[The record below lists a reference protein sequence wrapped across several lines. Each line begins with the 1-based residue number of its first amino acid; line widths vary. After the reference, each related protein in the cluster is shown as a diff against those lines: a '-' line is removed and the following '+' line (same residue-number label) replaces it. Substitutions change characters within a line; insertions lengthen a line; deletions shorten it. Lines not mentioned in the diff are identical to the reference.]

1 MKLDPHLPQLPS
13 IGELLEHPRV
23 KGVVSRINRS
33 TLAHRATGF
42 LEELRASLAER
53 TGRVEIPTVTQLA
66 ERLARRLLG
75 EPPADGPVIN
85 ATGVVVGDPE
95 LTPPLADAAVQAMMQ
110 VASEYHSRT
119 GQIMRSAQSAF
130 CQLTGAESALLVSCF
145 DAAVNI
151 VLASI
156 GANREVLVAN
166 GASPPLGGLEWRKL
180 AARHAAIM
188 RTSQGEAAALAAA
201 GEDGASL
208 AALIRSPEAEGSATT
223 ADVGSIAKK
232 LGASFVDVAPL
243 AGVLNPQTYGLQST
257 ETIRERLEHGVDL
270 VIADGAGLLG
280 GPACGVI
287 VGKQSLVQAASAHY
301 LASMSVLDAA
311 SAAALHATLMAYRDD
326 EDGSAAFSI
335 PVWQLLSAPYANL
348 KQRAERLSAL
358 IAAASNAA
366 STEILEIERPWRR
379 TGQASFLA
387 RTCVISVQ
395 PRTGDVRQLVAQLR
409 QRAYPIAATA
419 TEDAVHLDLR
429 SVFPRWDQQLVAAFE
444 GTVPSKSAAEIRA

>member
-53 TGRVEIPTVTQLA
+53 TGRIEIPTVTQLA

-75 EPPADGPVIN
+75 EPPAGGPVIN

-95 LTPPLADAAVQAMMQ
+95 LTLPLADAAVQAMVQ
-110 VASEYHSRT
+110 VASEYHSRA
-119 GQIMRSAQSAF
+119 GQLTRSAQSAL
-130 CQLTGAESALLVSCF
+130 CQLTGAESALVVSSF

-166 GASPPLGGLEWRKL
+166 GVSPPGGLEWRKL
-180 AARHAAIM
+180 AARHAVIM
-188 RTSQGEAAALAAA
+188 RTSPGDAAALAAA
-201 GEDGASL
+201 GEDCAGL
-208 AALIRSPEAEGSATT
+208 AVLIRSPDAEGSATT

-232 LGASFVDVAPL
+232 LGASFVDMASL
-243 AGVLNPQTYGLQST
+243 AGLLNPQAYGLQST
-257 ETIRERLEHGVDL
+257 ETIHERLQQGADL

-287 VGKQSLVQAASAHY
+287 VGKQSLVQAASGHY
-301 LASMSVLDAA
+301 LASMSAPGAA
-311 SAAALHATLMAYRDD
+311 SAAALHATLMAYGDD

-348 KQRAERLSAL
+348 KQRAERLGAM
-358 IAAASNAA
+358 IGAAPNVAAA
-366 STEILEIERPWRR
+366 EVLEVERPWRWA
-379 TGQASFLA
+379 GHASFSA
-387 RTCVISVQ
+387 RTFVISVK
-395 PRTGDVRQLVAQLR
+395 PRTGDVGPLVVQLR

-419 TEDAVHLDLR
+419 IEDALHLDLR

-444 GTVPSKSAAEIRA
+444 GTVPSKSAVESRD